1 MTSFSALLRS
11 QAGPTAP
18 ELPDELLLEELE
30 LLELLD
36 DDVPLD
42 PLDDVLEPVSGF
54 EESAAVPASTAF
66 VCDFGGS
73 FTLVSSGGGSADLV
87 SSVVAPRPSSG
98 DVAQAEMRASSDRAA
113 TGMRAKRR
121 MAGTL
126 AAELCRQLGRL
137 SRETLR

>member
-1 MTSFSALLRS
+1 MLRS

-18 ELPDELLLEELE
+18 ELPEELE
-30 LLELLD
+30 LLDDELLELL

-42 PLDDVLEPVSGF
+42 PLDDDDVLEPVSGF
-54 EESAAVPASTAF
+54 AESAVPASAGG
-66 VCDFGGS
+66 VVVVFGGS
-73 FTLVSSGGGSADLV
+73 LTLVSSGAGSADLV

-98 DVAQAEMRASSDRAA
+98 DVAHAEMRASSDRAA

-126 AAELCRQLGRL
+126 AAELCRALGRL
-137 SRETLR
+137 SSETLR

>member
-1 MTSFSALLRS
+1 MLLRS

-18 ELPDELLLEELE
+18 ELPEELEVLDELE

-36 DDVPLD
+36 DVPLE
-42 PLDDVLEPVSGF
+42 PLDDDDVLEPVSGF
-54 EESAAVPASTAF
+54 AESAVLASGGG
-66 VCDFGGS
+66 VVVVFGGS
-73 FTLVSSGGGSADLV
+73 LTLVSSGAGSADLV

-98 DVAQAEMRASSDRAA
+98 DVAHAEMRASSDRAA

-126 AAELCRQLGRL
+126 AAELCRALGRL
-137 SRETLR
+137 S

>member
-1 MTSFSALLRS
+1 MLLRS

-18 ELPDELLLEELE
+18 ELPEELE
-30 LLELLD
+30 LLDDELLELL

-42 PLDDVLEPVSGF
+42 PLDDDDVLEPVSGF
-54 EESAAVPASTAF
+54 AESAVPASAGG
-66 VCDFGGS
+66 VVVVFGGS
-73 FTLVSSGGGSADLV
+73 LTLVSSGAGSADLV

-98 DVAQAEMRASSDRAA
+98 DVAHAEMRASSERAA

-126 AAELCRQLGRL
+126 AAELCRALGRL
-137 SRETLR
+137 SSETLR

>member
-1 MTSFSALLRS
+1 MLLRS

-18 ELPDELLLEELE
+18 ELPEELE
-30 LLELLD
+30 LLDDELLELL

-42 PLDDVLEPVSGF
+42 PLDDDDVLEPVSGF
-54 EESAAVPASTAF
+54 AESAVPASAGG
-66 VCDFGGS
+66 VVVVFGGS
-73 FTLVSSGGGSADLV
+73 LTLVSSGAGSADLV

-98 DVAQAEMRASSDRAA
+98 DVAHAEMRASSDRAA

-126 AAELCRQLGRL
+126 AAELCRALGRL
-137 SRETLR
+137 SSETLR